1 MKRVILLAASV
12 LALAACGDYRPST
25 AQIEQQQQEATQ
37 STLIQATPIP
47 QLQYSAERQNLV
59 KRAERLNTENVN
71 GCVTLL
77 SYGRVI
83 AQYNVAGK
91 VSSLNAY
98 LTGDQRAARLRV
110 QGSSMSTEGG
120 NAASN
125 YLDALVESPDVDG
138 AYGENPNGIFFFEA
152 NTDAYVEWH
161 GDYLFS
167 DQCLTPN
174 ERPAMSRIVP

>member
-1 MKRVILLAASV
+1 MRNLIAVSAIALLAACTPPDNDVSS
-12 LALAACGDYRPST
+12 LEQAAQRRV
-25 AQIEQQQQEATQ
+25 QERMV
-37 STLIQATPIP
+37 QATPLP
-47 QLQYSAERQNLV
+47 ELDYSAERVNLV
-59 KRAERLNTENVN
+59 KRAERLNTENLN

-98 LTGDQRAARLRV
+98 LTGDQRYARVETRSAA
-110 QGSSMSTEGG
+110 G
-120 NAASN
+120 NRIEA
-125 YLDALVESPDVDG
+125 YEMVESPDVDG
-138 AYGENPNGIFFFEA
+138 TYGANVNGIFFFEA

-161 GDYLFS
+161 GDFLFS

-174 ERPAMSRIVP
+174 ERPAMSRIVQ